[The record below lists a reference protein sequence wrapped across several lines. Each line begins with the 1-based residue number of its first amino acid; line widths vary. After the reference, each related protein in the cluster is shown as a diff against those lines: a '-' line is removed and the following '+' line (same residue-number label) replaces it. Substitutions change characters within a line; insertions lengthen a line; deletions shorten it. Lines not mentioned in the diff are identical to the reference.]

1 MMRYI
6 LRRLG
11 FYLAALAV
19 AIAINFFLPRLLP
32 GDPAT
37 IMLGSSASKLS
48 PGDLLRVRE
57 SLGLSDAPLPQQFIT
72 YLGHLFQGDFGLS
85 YTYFPTPV
93 TKVIS
98 IGFIW
103 TLLLGSVSLIFSFV
117 LGNLIGIIGSWRRGG
132 LIDSVFPPLLILIG
146 SFPAFFLALG
156 LLYTFGVKLDV
167 LPISHAYDTRLD
179 QGFNLPFIK
188 SVLQHMILPVGSAVL
203 LGVGGW
209 ALGMRNVM
217 VSVLADDYVTMAEA
231 KGLTQIRIMFKYAAR
246 NALLPGVTGFGI
258 ALGSILSGQILIET
272 VFSYPGLGFLL
283 IYAVNGRDYPLMQG
297 LFMMI
302 TMGIL
307 AANFLVDILYTRLD
321 PRVRAG

>member
-1 MMRYI
+1 MRFI

-19 AIAINFFLPRLLP
+19 AITINFFLPRLLP
-32 GDPAT
+32 GDPAAV
-37 IMLGSSASKLS
+37 ILGTNASKLT
-48 PGDLLRVRE
+48 PDNLKAVRE
-57 SLGLSDAPLPQQFIT
+57 ALGLSDAPLVQQFVI
-72 YLGHLFQGDFGLS
+72 YLGRLFQGDFGIS
-85 YTYFPTPV
+85 YAYFPAPV
-93 TKVIS
+93 IKVIS
-98 IGFIW
+98 NGFLW
-103 TLLLGSVSLIFSFV
+103 TLLLGSVSLIISFL

-132 LIDSVFPPLLILIG
+132 IIDSVFPPLLIFIG

-156 LLYTFGVKLDV
+156 LLYTFGVKLDL
-167 LPISHAYDTRLD
+167 LPISHAYDSKIP
-179 QGFNLPFIK
+179 QGLNLAFIG
-188 SVLQHMILPVGSAVL
+188 SVIQHMIMPASTSIL

-217 VSVLADDYVTMAEA
+217 VSVLADDYVTLAEA
-231 KGLTQIRIMFKYAAR
+231 KGLKQFRIMFRYAAR

-258 ALGSILSGQILIET
+258 ALGAILSGQILIET

-302 TMGIL
+302 TTGIL
-307 AANFLVDILYTRLD
+307 AANFLVDIFYTRLD

>member
-1 MMRYI
+1 MRYI

-32 GDPAT
+32 GDPAA
-37 IMLGSSASKLS
+37 IILGTSAGRLS
-48 PGDLLRVRE
+48 QEDLVRVRAA
-57 SLGLSDAPLPQQFIT
+57 LGLSDAPLVQQFGT
-72 YLGHLFQGDFGLS
+72 YLSRLLQGDFGIS
-85 YTYFPTPV
+85 YTYFPAPV
-93 TKVIS
+93 TKVIAN
-98 IGFIW
+98 GLIW
-103 TLLLGSVSLIFSFV
+103 TLLLGSVSLILSFA
-117 LGNLIGIIGSWRRGG
+117 LGNLLGIVGSWRRGG
-132 LIDSVFPPLLILIG
+132 LIDTVAPPLLILIG

-156 LLYTFGVKLDV
+156 LLYIFGVKMDL
-167 LPISHAYDTRLD
+167 LPISHAYNTRLS

-188 SVLQHMILPVGSAVL
+188 SVLEHMVLPVTTSVL
-203 LGVGGW
+203 LGIGGW

-231 KGLTQIRIMFKYAAR
+231 KGLKQARIMFRYAAR

-258 ALGSILSGQILIET
+258 ALGAVLSGQILIET
-272 VFSYPGLGFLL
+272 VFSYPGLGFML